1 MPSPITIGDLAQS
14 FMLRQQNTDLK
25 SRMNQLSQELA
36 SGRTADVA
44 RHLSGSYSYLADVE
58 RNLTL
63 IEGYDSA
70 ASEAILFTGTMQEV
84 LDRYQTLATDLGS
97 AALTAAG
104 SFLDEAV
111 IGASTR
117 AAEDMESMVNALN
130 TTVAG
135 RAIFSGIDSDTS
147 PLISSEQILD
157 ELRTALAGQTDLA
170 GVQGVLDTW
179 FGPGGD
185 FETVAYQGSTTSLR
199 PFLLGEGE
207 TVDLDLRADDPGL
220 RELMKHTAM
229 AALASDP
236 ALGFDSALQVEMM
249 KAAGEGLSFQQEGI
263 VQLRADLGYAQTRA
277 EEASARVVSERAG
290 YLIAQSELL
299 AVDPYETATQLED
312 VQFQLEA
319 LYALTVKLSRLSLTD
334 YLR

>member
-1 MPSPITIGDLAQS
+1 MPAITIGDLAQS

-25 SRMNQLSQELA
+25 SRMNQFSQELA

-63 IEGYDSA
+63 LDSYDA
-70 ASEAILFTGTMQEV
+70 ATGEAILFTQTMQDV
-84 LDRYQTLATDLGS
+84 LERFQTLSTDLGS

-111 IGASTR
+111 ISASTR
-117 AAEDMESMVNALN
+117 ATEDLESMVNAVN
-130 TTVAG
+130 STVAG
-135 RAIFSGIDSDTS
+135 RALFSGIDSDTV
-147 PLISSEQILD
+147 PLVSHEDILAD
-157 ELRTALAGQTDLA
+157 LRTALAGQTTLA

-179 FGPGGD
+179 FDTGGGFD
-185 FETVAYQGSTTSLR
+185 TVAYQGSATSLQ
-199 PFLLGEGE
+199 PFVLGEGE
-207 TVDLDLRADDPGL
+207 TVDLDLRGDDEAFRTML
-220 RELMKHTAM
+220 KFASM
-229 AALASDP
+229 AALTADQ
-236 ALGFDSALQVEMM
+236 ALGFDSELQAQMM
-249 KAAGEGLSFQQEGI
+249 KAAGEGLSFQQERL
-263 VQLRADLGYAQTRA
+263 VQIRADLGYAQTRA
-277 EEASARVVSERAG
+277 QESSARIVSERAG

-319 LYALTVKLSRLSLTD
+319 LYAMTVKLARLSLTD
-334 YLR
+334 YL

>member
-1 MPSPITIGDLAQS
+1 MASPITIGDLAQS

-36 SGRTADVA
+36 SGKTADVA

-58 RNLTL
+58 RNLVL
-63 IEGYDSA
+63 LDSYDSA
-70 ASEAILFTGTMQEV
+70 SSEAVLFTGAMQDV
-84 LDRYQTLATDLGS
+84 LERFQTLATDLGS

-111 IGASTR
+111 VSASTR
-117 AAEDMESMVNALN
+117 AGEDLESMINALN

-135 RAIFSGIDSDTS
+135 RAIFSGIDSDTA
-147 PLISSEQILD
+147 PLISAEDMLA

-179 FGPGGD
+179 FGTGGG

-199 PFLLGEGE
+199 PFVLGEGE
-207 TVDLDLRADDPGL
+207 TVDLDLRADDEGIRDL
-220 RELMKHTAM
+220 LKAAAM
-229 AALASDP
+229 AALASD
-236 ALGFDSALQVEMM
+236 ATLGFDSDLQLQIM
-249 KAAGEGLSFQQEGI
+249 KAAGEGLSFNQTGV
-263 VQLRADLGYAQTRA
+263 VQIRADLGYAQTRA
-277 EEASARVVSERAG
+277 EEASSRIVSERAS

-299 AVDPYETATQLED
+299 AVDPYDTATQLED

-334 YLR
+334 YL